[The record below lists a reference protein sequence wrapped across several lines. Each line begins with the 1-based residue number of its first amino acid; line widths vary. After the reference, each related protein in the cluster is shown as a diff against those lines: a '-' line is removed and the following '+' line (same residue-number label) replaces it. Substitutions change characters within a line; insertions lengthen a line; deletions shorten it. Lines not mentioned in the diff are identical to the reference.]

1 MNRMRKCSS
10 HLASLSRYLSAR
22 TVVLVQRVLQNPVVT
37 RTIECEVALFSPVD
51 AEILTQLCDQH

>member
-1 MNRMRKCSS
+1 MNRMRKCLS

-37 RTIECEVALFSPVD
+37 RTIECEVALFSTVD
-51 AEILTQLCDQH
+51 AEILTRLCDQH